1 MEYILMGVCYM
12 EETVWQG
19 RHAKRF
25 RIVAP
30 GAAKLTALKEN
41 GSSDART
48 MSSALSAFTGQNI
61 PGVDL
66 CGERYAERCGRY
78 GLFGHERHRGV
89 VLQNRS
95 GCTAD
100 ADIGHRDV
108 GLFPMQR
115 TYLDD
120 HRPAESAAVP
130 GRKMAENIILQTKS
144 PVIISETGAE
154 SKCSTPPYD
163 ITNM

>member
-66 CGERYAERCGRY
+66 CGERYAER
-78 GLFGHERHRGV
+78 HRGV

-100 ADIGHRDV
+100 ADTGHRDV
-108 GLFPMQR
+108 GLLPMQR